1 MSVDEILKIYLKDL
15 ILELKELKTILEL
28 ENQEIKKEVNIL
40 NITNPRKALI
50 VNSINNYYITINSWI
65 KGQNQI
71 QEEIEKLITE
81 TNLLKEKICIQYQ
94 NTCKA
99 LKELFD
105 QKTTIPKIQ
114 FPKNLFSYNNSI
126 SVDVKI

>member
-1 MSVDEILKIYLKDL
+1 
-15 ILELKELKTILEL
+15 ELKTILEL

-94 NTCKA
+94 NTCKV

-105 QKTTIPKIQ
+105 QKTTTPKIQ